1 MDVKELALI
10 NIDTQWTTE
19 SWNRGFL
26 SLDLSLTELVCEAM
40 LGTVFVA
47 GPVEIKQG
55 VMILN

>member
-26 SLDLSLTELVCEAM
+26 SLDLSLTEVACEAM
-40 LGTVFVA
+40 LDTVFVA

-55 VMILN
+55 VMISY